1 MLLKGGDANMTTLAE
16 RILQIRNE
24 EKLSQSGFAQKLNLS
39 QNFVWMVENG
49 KREPS
54 DRTIADICRVF
65 GVDEVWLRTGVGEM
79 SRRESREEAVA
90 AVLGSA
96 ISGNSTPRDRLIRA
110 LARLPDDA
118 FPLIEKFIL
127 DSAEAIQQDT
137 QQE

>member
-1 MLLKGGDANMTTLAE
+1 MKE
-16 RILQIRNE
+16 RIKKIRQTE
-24 EKLSQSGFAQKLNLS
+24 GMTQAEFADKINLS
-39 QNFVWMVENG
+39 RNYVAMMEIGQ
-49 KREPS
+49 REPS

-118 FPLIEKFIL
+118 FPIIEKFIL
-127 DSAEAIQQDT
+127 DSAQAIQQDT
-137 QQE
+137 PGE

>member
-1 MLLKGGDANMTTLAE
+1 MKE
-16 RILQIRNE
+16 RIKKIRQTNGMTQAE
-24 EKLSQSGFAQKLNLS
+24 FADKINLS
-39 QNFVWMVENG
+39 RNYVAMMEIGQ
-49 KREPS
+49 REPS
-54 DRTIADICRVF
+54 DRTIADICRVY

-90 AVLGSA
+90 AVLGAA
-96 ISGNSTPRDRLIRA
+96 ISGNSTARDRLIRA

-137 QQE
+137 PND

>member
-1 MLLKGGDANMTTLAE
+1 MKE
-16 RILQIRNE
+16 RIKKIRQTNGMTQAE
-24 EKLSQSGFAQKLNLS
+24 FADKINLS
-39 QNFVWMVENG
+39 RNYVAMMEIGQ
-49 KREPS
+49 REPS
-54 DRTIADICRVF
+54 DRTIADICRVY

-90 AVLGSA
+90 AVLGAA
-96 ISGNSTPRDRLIRA
+96 ISGNSTARDRLIRA

-137 QQE
+137 PKD

>member
-1 MLLKGGDANMTTLAE
+1 MNDRLKQVRIAAGKTQTEFAEAIGLTKNFICLLET
-16 RILQIRNE
+16 
-24 EKLSQSGFAQKLNLS
+24 
-39 QNFVWMVENG
+39 G

-54 DRTIADICRVF
+54 DRTIADICRVY

-90 AVLGSA
+90 AVLGAA
-96 ISGNSTPRDRLIRA
+96 ISGNSTARDRLIRA

-137 QQE
+137 PKG

>member
-1 MLLKGGDANMTTLAE
+1 M
-16 RILQIRNE
+16 RRNCPR
-24 EKLSQSGFAQKLNLS
+24 QKLNLS

-79 SRRESREEAVA
+79 SRRESREDAVA

-127 DSAEAIQQDT
+127 DSAQAIQQDT
-137 QQE
+137 PGE

>member
-1 MLLKGGDANMTTLAE
+1 MTTLAE
-16 RILQIRNE
+16 RIFQIRSG
-24 EKLSQSGFAQKLNLS
+24 EKLSQAAFAQKINLS

-54 DRTIADICRVF
+54 DRTIRDICHIF
-65 GVDEVWLRTGVGEM
+65 KVDEVWLRTGVGEM

-90 AVLGSA
+90 AVLGAA
-96 ISGNSTPRDRLIRA
+96 ISGNSTARDRLIRA

-137 QQE
+137 PKD

>member
-1 MLLKGGDANMTTLAE
+1 MKE
-16 RILQIRNE
+16 RIKKIRQTE
-24 EKLSQSGFAQKLNLS
+24 GMTQAEFADKINLS
-39 QNFVWMVENG
+39 RNYVAMMEIGQ
-49 KREPS
+49 REPS

-90 AVLGSA
+90 AVLGAA

-127 DSAEAIQQDT
+127 DSAQAIQQDT
-137 QQE
+137 PGE

>member
-1 MLLKGGDANMTTLAE
+1 MTTLAE

-54 DRTIADICRVF
+54 DRTIRDICQIF

-90 AVLGSA
+90 AVLGAA
-96 ISGNSTPRDRLIRA
+96 ISGNSTSRDRLIRA

-127 DSAEAIQQDT
+127 DSAQAIQQDT
-137 QQE
+137 PGE

>member
-1 MLLKGGDANMTTLAE
+1 MTTLAE

-24 EKLSQSGFAQKLNLS
+24 KKLSQSGFAQKLNLS

-65 GVDEVWLRTGVGEM
+65 GVGEVWLRTGVGEM
-79 SRRESREEAVA
+79 SRRESREEALA

-96 ISGNSTPRDRLIRA
+96 ISGNSTARDRLIRA

-137 QQE
+137 PKD

>member
-1 MLLKGGDANMTTLAE
+1 MKE
-16 RILQIRNE
+16 RIKRIRQTE
-24 EKLSQSGFAQKLNLS
+24 GMTQAGFAQKLNLS

-79 SRRESREEAVA
+79 SHRESREEAVA

-96 ISGNSTPRDRLIRA
+96 ISGNSTARDRLIRA

-118 FPLIEKFIL
+118 FPMIEKFIL
-127 DSAEAIQQDT
+127 DSAQAIRQDT
-137 QQE
+137 PQE

>member
-1 MLLKGGDANMTTLAE
+1 MTTLAE

-90 AVLGSA
+90 AVLGAA
-96 ISGNSTPRDRLIRA
+96 ISGSNSTARDRLIRA

-127 DSAEAIQQDT
+127 DFAEAIQQDT
-137 QQE
+137 PKD

>member
-1 MLLKGGDANMTTLAE
+1 MTTLAE

-96 ISGNSTPRDRLIRA
+96 ISGNSTARDRLIRA

-127 DSAEAIQQDT
+127 DFAEAIQQDT
-137 QQE
+137 PKD

>member
-1 MLLKGGDANMTTLAE
+1 MLLKGCDTNMTTLAE

-24 EKLSQSGFAQKLNLS
+24 EKLSQAGFAQKLNLS

-79 SRRESREEAVA
+79 SRRESLEDAVA

-96 ISGNSTPRDRLIRA
+96 ISGNSTARNRLIRA

-137 QQE
+137 PKD

>member
-1 MLLKGGDANMTTLAE
+1 MKE
-16 RILQIRNE
+16 RIKKIRQAKGMTQAE
-24 EKLSQSGFAQKLNLS
+24 FADKINLS
-39 QNFVWMVENG
+39 RNYVAMMEIGQ
-49 KREPS
+49 REPS
-54 DRTIADICRVF
+54 DRTIADICRVY

-96 ISGNSTPRDRLIRA
+96 ISGNSTARDRLIRA

-137 QQE
+137 PKE

>member
-1 MLLKGGDANMTTLAE
+1 MKE
-16 RILQIRNE
+16 RIKRIRQTE
-24 EKLSQSGFAQKLNLS
+24 GMTQAGFAQKLNLS

-79 SRRESREEAVA
+79 SHRESREEAVA

-96 ISGNSTPRDRLIRA
+96 ISGNSTARDRLIRA

-127 DSAEAIQQDT
+127 DSAQAIRQDT
-137 QQE
+137 PQE

>member
-1 MLLKGGDANMTTLAE
+1 MKE
-16 RILQIRNE
+16 RIKRIRQTE
-24 EKLSQSGFAQKLNLS
+24 GMTQAGFAQKLNLS

-79 SRRESREEAVA
+79 SHRESREEAVA

-96 ISGNSTPRDRLIRA
+96 ISGNSTARDRLIRA

-118 FPLIEKFIL
+118 FPVIEKFIL
-127 DSAEAIQQDT
+127 DSAQAIRQDT
-137 QQE
+137 PQE